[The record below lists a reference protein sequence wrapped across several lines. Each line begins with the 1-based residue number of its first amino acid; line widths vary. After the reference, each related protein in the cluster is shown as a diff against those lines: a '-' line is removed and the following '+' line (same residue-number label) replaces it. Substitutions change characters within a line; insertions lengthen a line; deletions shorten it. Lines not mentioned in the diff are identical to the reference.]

1 MSYDNTFSGDRTLG
15 PITYDRV
22 QPILKWVYTWM
33 GLGLLLTTL
42 VAFVTVSTPALLELA
57 MNRAVFFGAIIAE
70 LALVVALSWG
80 LQRMSPGV
88 AATMFLVYAAV
99 NGFTLSLIAVIYT
112 SSSIVAAAGTAAAL
126 FGVMSVFAFTT
137 NIDLTKWGAY
147 FMMALIGLVI
157 AMVINMFLRSG
168 PFEMVI
174 SFFGVIL
181 FTGLT
186 AYDTQKIKRLAATPE
201 LANDHSLAFKLSLIG
216 ALTLYLDFIN
226 LFLFLLRL
234 MGRRR

>member
-1 MSYDNTFSGDRTLG
+1 MSFDNTFFGDRTLG
-15 PITYDRV
+15 DITYDRV

-33 GLGLLLTTL
+33 GLGLLVTAL
-42 VAFVTVSTPALLELA
+42 VAFITATTPAILELA
-57 MNRAVFFGAIIAE
+57 LNRSIMLGAIVGE
-70 LALVVALSWG
+70 FVLVLALTFGLRKMSPVVAAS
-80 LQRMSPGV
+80 
-88 AATMFLVYAAV
+88 MFLLYAAV
-99 NGFTLSLIAVIYT
+99 NGFTLSIIALIYT
-112 SSSIVAAAGTAAAL
+112 SSSIVGAAGTAAAL

-137 NIDLTKWGAY
+137 HIDLTKFGAF

-157 AMVINMFLRSG
+157 AMVINMFLNSG
-168 PFEMVI
+168 PLEMVI

-186 AYDTQKIKRLAATPE
+186 AYDTQKIKKLAADPA
-201 LANDHSLAFKLSLIG
+201 LQNDHSLAFRLSIIG

>member
-1 MSYDNTFSGDRTLG
+1 MSFDNTFFGDRTLG
-15 PITYDRV
+15 EITYDRV

-33 GLGLLLTTL
+33 GLGLLVTTL
-42 VAFVTVSTPALLELA
+42 IAFITVTTPAVLELA
-57 MNRAVFFGAIIAE
+57 MNRNIFLAAIIGE
-70 LALVVALSWG
+70 FVLVLALTFG
-80 LQRMSPGV
+80 LRRMSPVV

-99 NGFTLSLIAVIYT
+99 NGFTLSMIALIYT
-112 SSSIVAAAGTAAAL
+112 TSSIVAAAGTAAAL

-137 NIDLTKWGAY
+137 NIDLTKWGSF

-157 AMVINMFLRSG
+157 AMIINMFLNSG

-186 AYDTQKIKRLAATPE
+186 AYDTQKIKKLAADPALQT
-201 LANDHSLAFKLSLIG
+201 DHSLAFRLSIIG
-216 ALTLYLDFIN
+216 ALTLYLDLIN

-234 MGRRR
+234 FGRRR

>member
-1 MSYDNTFSGDRTLG
+1 MSFDNAFFGDRTLG

-33 GLGLLLTTL
+33 GLGLLTTAL
-42 VAFVTVSTPALLELA
+42 VAFLTLNTPALLELA
-57 MNRAVFFGAIIAE
+57 TNRAVFFGAIIGE
-70 LALVVALSWG
+70 FVLVIALTWG
-80 LQRMSPGV
+80 LSKMSPGL
-88 AATMFLVYAAV
+88 AAAMFMLYAAV
-99 NGFTLSLIAVIYT
+99 NGFTLSLIALIYT

-137 NIDLTKWGAY
+137 SIDLTKWGSY

-157 AMVINMFLRSG
+157 AMVVNMFVQSG
-168 PFEMVI
+168 PFGLLI
-174 SFFGVIL
+174 SFVGVIL

-186 AYDTQKIKRLAATPE
+186 AYDTQKIKRLAENPQ
-201 LANDHSLAFKLSLIG
+201 LQSDHSLAFRLSLVG